1 MHAPVRL
8 TSLSTALQAAMSAP
22 VLVGVQ
28 RLLAVLLSD
37 GVGLALLAH
46 NGAVVSA
53 LLAALDPAA
62 AGEGGFS
69 LEDSPTAR

>member
-1 MHAPVRL
+1 ML
-8 TSLSTALQAAMSAP
+8 SAP
-22 VLVGVQ
+22 VLVGAQ

-37 GVGLALLAH
+37 GVGLSLLAH

-62 AGEGGFS
+62 AGEGGFA
-69 LEDSPTAR
+69 LDDSPASR